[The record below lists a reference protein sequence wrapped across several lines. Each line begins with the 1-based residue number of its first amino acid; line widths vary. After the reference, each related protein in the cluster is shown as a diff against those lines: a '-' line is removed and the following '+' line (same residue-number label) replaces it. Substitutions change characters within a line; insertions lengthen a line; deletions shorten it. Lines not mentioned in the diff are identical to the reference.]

1 MQTEPILANYP
12 ELLSTKDVCGILDV
26 QKITL
31 IRWAKSGKLVPEIR
45 LNERG
50 DKRYTKRQILAF
62 LGQPT
67 EQLGQLFADK
77 PDLLTTKQVCAL
89 LAVRKITLIRW
100 AQSGKLVPEIRL
112 NERGDKRY
120 TKRQILAFLGQ

>member
-1 MQTEPILANYP
+1 MQTEPILSRYP
-12 ELLSTKDVCGILDV
+12 ELLSTKDVCAILDI

-62 LGQPT
+62 LGQST
-67 EQLGQLFADK
+67 ERLEQLFEDQ

-89 LAVRKITLIRW
+89 LGVRKITLIRW
-100 AQSGKLVPEIRL
+100 AQTGKLVPEIRL